1 MKGIMTSYNKII
13 RDIYI
18 SPRKLAS
25 KVHFKQ
31 YLTNRREPA
40 EAIADV
46 IPLDTTQQSN
56 VIENTYQR
64 KQIFRKLAAKLRFGA
79 NT

>member
-18 SPRKLAS
+18 SPRRLAS
-25 KVHFKQ
+25 KVQFKQ
-31 YLTNRREPA
+31 YLTNRSEPA

-46 IPLDTTQQSN
+46 IPPNANQQSN

-64 KQIFRKLAAKLRFGA
+64 KQIFRKIAAKLRFRA
-79 NT
+79 KT